1 MLERHHLSIIR
12 EIHRRGSLTAAADQL
27 CLTQSAV
34 SHSIKRLE
42 QQLGTALWI
51 KSGRRL
57 QFTQAGRY
65 LLQMAER
72 VLPQFENAEA
82 QVQRF
87 AEGQRG
93 TLRIGMEC
101 HPCYQWLLQ
110 VVAPFL
116 KTWPD
121 VDVDVKQKFQFGG
134 MGALFSFDIDLLV
147 TPDPLYKAGIS
158 YLPVFDYELVLVVG
172 REHKL
177 AGESWIEPEQLVDQ
191 VLYTYPVES
200 GRLDIFNQFLTPAQ
214 CSPRQHKHIETT
226 EIMLQMVAAERGVAV
241 LPKWLAE
248 QYAEEM
254 PICTVALGAEGIDK
268 TINVAVRDS
277 DLEIPYLQGFVEMA
291 RSAAVLRGTT

>member
-57 QFTQAGRY
+57 QFTQAGHY

-172 REHKL
+172 RGGGWAARVK
-177 AGESWIEPEQLVDQ
+177 AGQ
-191 VLYTYPVES
+191 TS
-200 GRLDIFNQFLTPAQ
+200 GG
-214 CSPRQHKHIETT
+214 
-226 EIMLQMVAAERGVAV
+226 MGVVGVVGGVVVGSV
-241 LPKWLAE
+241 LPMISSRHCYL
-248 QYAEEM
+248 
-254 PICTVALGAEGIDK
+254 
-268 TINVAVRDS
+268 
-277 DLEIPYLQGFVEMA
+277 PYI
-291 RSAAVLRGTT
+291 